1 MNSRNF
7 REVIAMSN
15 AEHVDD
21 VVQRTHL
28 RRSEVEEN
36 IAGLIETAKR
46 FGLTLIHA
54 QACELT
60 RLYITPAMFEGV
72 LRITGK

>member
-1 MNSRNF
+1 MSF
-7 REVIAMSN
+7 SEAIKLSN

-36 IAGLIETAKR
+36 IAGLIEMAKR
-46 FGLTLIHA
+46 FGLELSHP

-60 RLYITPAMFEGV
+60 RLYITPSAFEGV
-72 LRITGK
+72 LRLTR